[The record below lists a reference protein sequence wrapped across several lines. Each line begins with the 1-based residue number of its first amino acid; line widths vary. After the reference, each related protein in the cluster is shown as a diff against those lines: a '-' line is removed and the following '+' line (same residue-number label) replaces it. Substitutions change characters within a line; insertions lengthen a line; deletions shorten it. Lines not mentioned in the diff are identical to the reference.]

1 MFLKPDLCLGVGI
14 NYRNEI
20 AANIVQ
26 HIEDVDF
33 VEINTERFFL
43 EKQNSLL
50 DHILTSVPIVLHGL
64 TLSVGTANQSISQR
78 YIDDLSRTLNRVD
91 CAWFSEH
98 IAITNVDGLE
108 IRALMPV
115 EFNDESIERIVR
127 KNKQIMALTKKP
139 FLLENIAYYYSMP
152 NTQLNEAYFIKE
164 IIERSDCGLL
174 LDINNLYVNSM
185 NHHYNPYDFLNQL
198 PLERVIEVHLA
209 GCDYMHNML
218 VDTHASSVR
227 KEVLALFQYVCQKTS
242 INGVVI
248 ERDAKLNN
256 FSELLNEVYLVREMV
271 KKYHTI
277 RK

>member
-1 MFLKPDLCLGVGI
+1 MFLKPDSCLGVGI

-20 AANIVQ
+20 AANMVQ
-26 HIEDVDF
+26 HIEDLDF
-33 VEINTERFFL
+33 VEINTELFFL

-50 DHILTSVPIVLHGL
+50 DQIATSVPIVLHGL
-64 TLSVGTANQSISQR
+64 TLSVGTANQSISQH
-78 YIDDLSRTLNRVD
+78 YLDDLSCTLDRID
-91 CAWFSEH
+91 CEWFSEH

-115 EFNDESIERIVR
+115 EFNEESIERIVR
-127 KNKQIMALTKKP
+127 KNRQIMALTKKP
-139 FLLENIAYYYSMP
+139 FLLENITYYYSMP
-152 NTQLNEAYFIKE
+152 NSQLNEAYFIKE